1 MRLRKGTWLARG
13 GVVAILAVLVG
24 AWAVGLV
31 GIGDAS
37 SPAAERSSPEPTDES
52 REYDVVR
59 AVVVEKAKERRTRD
73 AAPALTEPSPDTV
86 TDDPTTP
93 VPTTPSTPDSPDPSE
108 DPSDPSTPS
117 TPTPSDPPSSNPPS
131 NPPSSPP
138 TQPAEEC
145 TDLSDV
151 VDCVLDP
158 ITDRP

>member
-13 GVVAILAVLVG
+13 GVVAILAVLVA

-31 GIGDAS
+31 GIGDTS
-37 SPAAERSSPEPTDES
+37 SPAAERSSPESTDES

-73 AAPALTEPSPDTV
+73 AAPVLTEPSPDTV

-93 VPTTPSTPDSPDPSE
+93 VPSTPSTPESPDPSE
-108 DPSDPSTPS
+108 DPSTPS
-117 TPTPSDPPSSNPPS
+117 PSSPPSSNPPS

-138 TQPAEEC
+138 TQPADEC

-158 ITDRP
+158 VTDRP